1 LYYVSPDFKL
11 MAVNLELGANSA
23 AVSAPRELFPV
34 GAADNQFSLYEPAP
48 DGQRLLVR
56 ATLQQQAAGC

>member
-1 LYYVSPDFKL
+1 

-34 GAADNQFSLYEPAP
+34 AAADNQFSPYEPAP